1 MLRGIKNY
9 SSVSLIESFIKIE
22 LWKCI
27 CTTNAFLRTCK
38 CLFVFGTYFLTFKN
52 IRSCVSMGAGIFN
65 GHEII
70 IFQTIFSKY
79 YDEIYNWLQNLSKVH
94 KKRNNNCEINHN
106 SETKNIPNGTESY
119 ILDFISDTQVQYF
132 WDSNYQ
138 VLFSWHLQQ

>member
-52 IRSCVSMGAGIFN
+52 IRSLVFHWEQEFLMGMKKLFLKPFSQKG
-65 GHEII
+65 II
-70 IFQTIFSKY
+70 IVRLIIIQKQKIFQMGLNHIF
-79 YDEIYNWLQNLSKVH
+79 
-94 KKRNNNCEINHN
+94 
-106 SETKNIPNGTESY
+106 
-119 ILDFISDTQVQYF
+119 
-132 WDSNYQ
+132 
-138 VLFSWHLQQ
+138 